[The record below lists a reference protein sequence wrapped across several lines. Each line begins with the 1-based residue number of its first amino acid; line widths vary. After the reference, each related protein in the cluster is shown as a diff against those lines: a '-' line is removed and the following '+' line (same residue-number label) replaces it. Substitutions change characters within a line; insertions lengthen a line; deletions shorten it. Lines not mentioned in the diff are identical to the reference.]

1 MSWRA
6 RTSVAEARAWR
17 STSRA
22 ALLSLLAWGACGTPS
37 GRMNPTFDLAALCAA
52 DACPTTGSARFTTGV
67 IANTEGLV
75 LGPGPGQ
82 VTLPI
87 ASNLSS
93 DRGVTIQVLAAATSG
108 SFVATVTG
116 GDAGP
121 STQRWQP
128 ARDFQWLTVAD
139 CGGSSCATSIQVAT
153 DDATSVVQIADLQ
166 VIENSVF
173 LGCE

>member
-1 MSWRA
+1 
-6 RTSVAEARAWR
+6 
-17 STSRA
+17 
-22 ALLSLLAWGACGTPS
+22 
-37 GRMNPTFDLAALCAA
+37 MNPTLDLATLCAA
-52 DACPTTGSARFTTGV
+52 NACPSTGSARFTTGV

-93 DRGVTIQVLAAATSG
+93 NKGVTIQVLASATRG

-121 STQRWQP
+121 STQRLEP
-128 ARDFQWLTVAD
+128 SRDFQWLTVAD
-139 CGGSSCATSIQVAT
+139 CDGSGCATSVRVAT
-153 DDATSVVQIADLQ
+153 DDETSVIQIADLQ
-166 VIENSVF
+166 VIENTVF

>member
-1 MSWRA
+1 
-6 RTSVAEARAWR
+6 
-17 STSRA
+17 
-22 ALLSLLAWGACGTPS
+22 
-37 GRMNPTFDLAALCAA
+37 MNPTFDLATLCAA
-52 DACPTTGSARFTTGV
+52 NACPSTGSARFTTGV
-67 IANTEGLV
+67 VANTEGLV

-93 DRGVTIQVLAAATSG
+93 DRGETIEMLVSATRG

-121 STQRWQP
+121 STQRLEP
-128 ARDFQWLTVAD
+128 TRDFQWLIVAD
-139 CGGSSCATSIQVAT
+139 CGGGSSCATSIGVAT
-153 DDATSVVQIADLQ
+153 DDDTSVVQIADLQ
-166 VIENSVF
+166 VIENTVF

>member
-1 MSWRA
+1 
-6 RTSVAEARAWR
+6 
-17 STSRA
+17 
-22 ALLSLLAWGACGTPS
+22 
-37 GRMNPTFDLAALCAA
+37 MNPTLDLATLCAA
-52 DACPTTGSARFTTGV
+52 NACPSTGSARFTTGV
-67 IANTEGLV
+67 VANTEGLV

-82 VTLPI
+82 ATLPI

-93 DRGVTIQVLAAATSG
+93 DKGVTIQLLASATRG

-121 STQRWQP
+121 STQRLQP
-128 ARDFQWLTVAD
+128 TGDFQWLTVAD
-139 CGGSSCATSIQVAT
+139 CSGNSCATSIRVAT
-153 DDATSVVQIADLQ
+153 DDGTSVVQIADLQ